1 MRQPDRSSR
10 REFLGTAFASVAA
23 GTAAAGKNIRWGL
36 GAVTWTA
43 KAGSRQVHWSEILP
57 DIKEGGFDGFEPF
70 TTANLPVND
79 QNMAELERLA
89 PKYGLQMSA
98 IYWGD
103 QFHLVDQRERLRKEC
118 HRFLGYLKRFR
129 CDRLVF
135 GPPNPNVEDEREAIK
150 NMAAMVNEIG
160 RIALAEYNIKTSV
173 HPHVGGLI
181 ENPRQIDLLMRE
193 TDPKYFNLAPDT
205 AQLWMGGGEPVEMIE
220 KYKNRLV
227 YIHYKDIRAYN
238 RGLKGYMENVIELG
252 RGVIDFP
259 ALHRILKR
267 VKYQGWITIDL
278 DNARISPLESARV
291 QREYIDK
298 VLAPIYA

>member
-1 MRQPDRSSR
+1 MWSR
-10 REFLGTAFASVAA
+10 RAFIGAA
-23 GTAAAGKNIRWGL
+23 AAVTAAPSAADRNIRWGL

-43 KAGSRQVHWSEILP
+43 RAGGRQVRWREILP
-57 DIKEGGFDGFEPF
+57 DIRAGGFDGFEPF

-79 QNMAELERLA
+79 ENMADLERLA
-89 PKYGLQMSA
+89 PEYGLRMSA

-118 HRFLGYLKRFR
+118 HRFLGYLKRFQ

-135 GPPNPNVEDEREAIK
+135 GPPGPNVEDEREAIK

-160 RIALAEYNIKTSV
+160 RIALTGYNVKTSV

-181 ENPRQIDLLMRE
+181 ENPRQIDLLMRQ

-205 AQLWMGGGEPVEMIE
+205 AQLWMGGGEPVEMFE

-227 YIHYKDIRAYN
+227 YIHYKDICAYH
-238 RGLKGYMENVIELG
+238 RGLKGYMDNVIELG

-259 ALHRILKR
+259 ALHRILR
-267 VKYQGWITIDL
+267 SVKYRGWITIDL
-278 DNARISPLESARV
+278 DNARISPLESAKV
-291 QREYIDK
+291 QREYIDR